1 MTSSCHIVLSWY
13 LESKITRLPILGP
26 AIYHHVSYKCFFSGA
41 GHHVNESAMFAI
53 ILIHVLYE
61 LIYHDESL
69 VGSIRMAVY
78 NTNSILH
85 TGS

>member
-1 MTSSCHIVLSWY
+1 M
-13 LESKITRLPILGP
+13 
-26 AIYHHVSYKCFFSGA
+26 
-41 GHHVNESAMFAI
+41 NESAMFAI
-53 ILIHVLYE
+53 ILIYVLYE